1 MMTFLILSL
10 STVAFLPPAEMD
22 AVLAAI
28 RVVESNNDPSA
39 VGDNGKAI
47 GVYQIWKPYWIDSRI
62 PGEWKDCFDP
72 VYADRVVRSYMKRYA
87 TEKRL
92 GRPVTQQDVA
102 RIHNGGPNGY
112 RKAATLKYWHKVQ
125 RVLKKQEKR

>member
-1 MMTFLILSL
+1 MITPLILFA
-10 STVAFLPPAEMD
+10 TVAVLPPAEMD

-47 GVYQIWKPYWIDSRI
+47 GVYQIWKPYWIDSGI

-72 VYADRVVRSYMKRYA
+72 VYANRVVRAYMKRYA

-112 RKAATLKYWHKVQ
+112 RKTATLKYWHKVQ
-125 RVLKKQEKR
+125 RVLLEER